1 MDIIPLNFLFFMNVL
16 SISAILSLPAI
27 AYNQSMSTQVIVF
40 ATDRLRLLIKVS
52 DSIMQ
57 RIPTDIWLF
66 C

>member
-1 MDIIPLNFLFFMNVL
+1 MDIIPLTFLFFMNVL
-16 SISAILSLPAI
+16 SISAILSLRAI
-27 AYNQSMSTQVIVF
+27 VYNQSMFTQVIFF